1 MKEINKLGNRK
12 ATKNTDISVKILKQ
26 NVDISGSYI
35 CNLFNV
41 YVDKGRLPSVLK
53 HANITH
59 ANITSYEELLTKD
72 GSVSMHHRNI
82 QALANE
88 FYKIKNGLSP
98 ELFTEIFARELDS
111 QYNPRRCND

>member
-1 MKEINKLGNRK
+1 MSQTLECAFNPQRFNFSKVSFDYVLKEINKLGNRK
-12 ATKNTDISVKILKQ
+12 AIQNTDIPVKILKQ

-41 YVDKGRLPSVLK
+41 CVDKGKFPSVLK

-72 GSVSMHHRNI
+72 GSVRILQN
-82 QALANE
+82 
-88 FYKIKNGLSP
+88 
-98 ELFTEIFARELDS
+98 
-111 QYNPRRCND
+111 